1 MAKINYSFT
10 GRGENLVYIEP
21 ATRLREDYNRIAD
34 LAHKTG
40 EAIYITKNGILDLVV
55 MDADAFQQREHLLK
69 LTNIVLEGKADKNQ
83 DMAACS
89 MEEMEAMLKK
99 LKEALEQEKVKV
111 E

>member
-1 MAKINYSFT
+1 MIEINYSFA

-40 EAIYITKNGILDLVV
+40 EAIKNGILDLVV

-69 LTNIVLEGKADKNQ
+69 LTNIVLEGKADKKQ
-83 DMAACS
+83 DMTACS
-89 MEEMEAMLKK
+89 LEEMEAMLKK
-99 LKEALEQEKVKV
+99 LKKALEQEKVKV

>member
-1 MAKINYSFT
+1 MIEINYSFA

-69 LTNIVLEGKADKNQ
+69 LTNIVLEGKADKKQ
-83 DMAACS
+83 DMTACS
-89 MEEMEAMLKK
+89 PEEMEAMLKK
-99 LKEALEQEKVKV
+99 LKKALEQEKVKV
-111 E
+111 K

>member
-1 MAKINYSFT
+1 MIEINYSFA

-69 LTNIVLEGKADKNQ
+69 LTNIVLKGKADKK
-83 DMAACS
+83 ACS
-89 MEEMEAMLKK
+89 LEEMEAMLKK

>member
-1 MAKINYSFT
+1 MIEINYSFA

-69 LTNIVLEGKADKNQ
+69 LTNIVLEGKADKK
-83 DMAACS
+83 ACS
-89 MEEMEAMLKK
+89 LEEMEAMLKK

>member
-1 MAKINYSFT
+1 MIEINYSFA

-69 LTNIVLEGKADKNQ
+69 LTNIVLKGKADKK
-83 DMAACS
+83 ACS
-89 MEEMEAMLKK
+89 LEEMEVMLKK